1 MSEMRDNIIKNIDDR
16 MKTEKDLKNRLDLL
30 ILKCKVA
37 SLPEDDNN

>member
-1 MSEMRDNIIKNIDDR
+1 MSKMRDNIIKNIDDR

-37 SLPEDDNN
+37 SALENE